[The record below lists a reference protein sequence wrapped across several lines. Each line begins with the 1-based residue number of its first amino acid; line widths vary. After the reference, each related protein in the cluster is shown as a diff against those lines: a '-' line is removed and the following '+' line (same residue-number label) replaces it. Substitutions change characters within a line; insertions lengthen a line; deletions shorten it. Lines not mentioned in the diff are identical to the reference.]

1 MSLPETESS
10 SFSCLLIQDMIFF
23 HCFVMLDVCL
33 KKELESIPYSQ
44 SHIYWW
50 EAKEKNQKYGT
61 NLIILTSDEHGPK
74 LKQVIRTNDY
84 KRPTHTHTS
93 HSHAHRHAPLTDKQ
107 QAFRGLCHTC
117 TSERSTRRKAADK
130 RAENECK
137 HLWISLHLF
146 SLFFR
151 SSLTPSLCHAT
162 DTPPFAIIG
171 KWMPEG
177 IDDWQVCSDNEHTHT
192 HTQTRVHIS
201 R

>member
-1 MSLPETESS
+1 
-10 SFSCLLIQDMIFF
+10 
-23 HCFVMLDVCL
+23 MLDVCL

-93 HSHAHRHAPLTDKQ
+93 HSHAHRHAPLNDEQ
-107 QAFRGLCHTC
+107 RAFRGLFHTC
-117 TSERSTRRKAADK
+117 ASERSTRRKAADK

-146 SLFFR
+146 SLFLR
-151 SSLTPSLCHAT
+151 SSLTPPSVTPRTRLPLLSLENGC
-162 DTPPFAIIG
+162 PRES
-171 KWMPEG
+171 M
-177 IDDWQVCSDNEHTHT
+177 IDKCAVITSTHT
-192 HTQTRVHIS
+192 HTYKQECI
-201 R
+201 